1 MIKVKQLNDNISIS
15 ENGIVPTVKDIV
27 EIVPIGTI

>member
-1 MIKVKQLNDNISIS
+1 MGKVKQLVFNIYKVEI
-15 ENGIVPTVKDIV
+15 GIVPTVKDIV